1 MSHYTGI
8 DLQIRKGG
16 TPETKRTLARVLFV
30 AAVCTWNAVGI
41 PCECTWNWAWGW
53 SPADSPL
60 DPTLHITTLF
70 WCCLAVSLSLS
81 SHIFSYLPCII
92 IAYRADLGPCQPL
105 IEAHQL
111 FSEVQ
116 QSCGQS
122 FSLQLLPLTQLGR
135 LIVNYLRMPSSAL
148 GSASVELLLFWTLLV
163 FGLNLQIKQTHH
175 TAPHSHSTICLLF
188 QKAIA

>member
-16 TPETKRTLARVLFV
+16 TPETKRTLVRVLFL
-30 AAVCTWNAVGI
+30 AAACTWNAAGI
-41 PCECTWNWAWGW
+41 PCECTWNWALRMISRWFSAWPDTPHYHPVLVLPGR
-53 SPADSPL
+53 
-60 DPTLHITTLF
+60 
-70 WCCLAVSLSLS
+70 LSLS

-105 IEAHQL
+105 IETHQL
-111 FSEVQ
+111 FREVQ

-135 LIVNYLRMPSSAL
+135 LIVNYLQMPSSAL

-163 FGLNLQIKQTHH
+163 FGLNLQIKQPHH
-175 TAPHSHSTICLLF
+175 TTPHSHSTICLLF

>member
-1 MSHYTGI
+1 MNAH
-8 DLQIRKGG
+8 G
-16 TPETKRTLARVLFV
+16 TELEDGLPLILLLTRHSTLPPCSG
-30 AAVCTWNAVGI
+30 AAW
-41 PCECTWNWAWGW
+41 PC
-53 SPADSPL
+53 
-60 DPTLHITTLF
+60 
-70 WCCLAVSLSLS
+70 LSLS

-148 GSASVELLLFWTLLV
+148 GSASVESLLFWTLLV

-175 TAPHSHSTICLLF
+175 TTPHLTTQSLHNMLIISESNSIIFRDLKWSHGGAALVALGRVSGSVGAELDAMF
-188 QKAIA
+188 